1 MLRIDSWE
9 GAAAATAVRTAPSP
23 SYYFRH
29 VGESAASLA
38 RLVKDNSV
46 EHRCVGHVTAWTH
59 ERRAPDGTRLV
70 EDGYVVLGWTS
81 SAILRSSLSSR
92 LDALNPVAASRLLE
106 APEIRELDRHSGD
119 FVVLRGGS
127 GLGND
132 WPVELSGAISA
143 LDVDLWIG
151 PDASD
156 LDGAV
161 ALDFDTF
168 RRQFAATEIAA

>member
-1 MLRIDSWE
+1 MLRIDTWE
-9 GAAAATAVRTAPSP
+9 GAAAASTVRSVPSP

-46 EHRCVGHVTAWTH
+46 EHRCTGRVTAWTR
-59 ERRAPDGTRLV
+59 ERRSPDGTRLA
-70 EDGYVVLGWTS
+70 EDAYAVLGWTS

-106 APEIRELDRHSGD
+106 APEIRVLEGHDRD
-119 FVVLRGGS
+119 FVVLRGGG
-127 GLGND
+127 GLGD
-132 WPVELSGAISA
+132 EWPLEFAGGISA
-143 LDVDLWIG
+143 LDLDLWIG
-151 PDASD
+151 SAAAD

-168 RRQFAATEIAA
+168 RRQFGATEIAV

>member
-9 GAAAATAVRTAPSP
+9 GAAAATTARTAPSP

-46 EHRCVGHVTAWTH
+46 EHRCVGHVTAWTR
-59 ERRAPDGTRLV
+59 ERRGSDGSRLV
-70 EDGYVVLGWTS
+70 GDGYVVLGWTS

-106 APEIRELDRHSGD
+106 APEIRELERHSGD
-119 FVVLRGGS
+119 FVVLRAGS

-132 WPVELSGAISA
+132 WPAELTGAISA

-151 PDASD
+151 PDAAD

>member
-1 MLRIDSWE
+1 MLRIDTWE
-9 GAAAATAVRTAPSP
+9 GAAAAGSVRSAPNP

-29 VGESAASLA
+29 AGESAASLA

-46 EHRCVGHVTAWTH
+46 EHRCVARVTAWTH
-59 ERRAPDGTRLV
+59 EQRAPDGSRRA
-70 EDGYVVLGWTS
+70 EDGYAVLGWTS

-106 APEIRELDRHSGD
+106 APQIRALEGRNDD
-119 FVVLRGGS
+119 FVVLRRDHGS
-127 GLGND
+127 GSG
-132 WPVELSGAISA
+132 WPSELAGAILA
-143 LDVDLWIG
+143 VDIDPWIG
-151 PDASD
+151 QGAAG

>member
-1 MLRIDSWE
+1 MLRIDTWE
-9 GAAAATAVRTAPSP
+9 GAAAAGSARSAPSP

-46 EHRCVGHVTAWTH
+46 EHRCVGRVTAWTH
-59 ERRAPDGTRLV
+59 EQRGPDGSRRA
-70 EDGYVVLGWTS
+70 EDGYAVLGWTS

-106 APEIRELDRHSGD
+106 APEIRELESRNGD
-119 FVVLRGGS
+119 FVVLRGGT
-127 GLGND
+127 GLGSA
-132 WPVELSGAISA
+132 WPAELAGAISA

-151 PDASD
+151 LDAAD